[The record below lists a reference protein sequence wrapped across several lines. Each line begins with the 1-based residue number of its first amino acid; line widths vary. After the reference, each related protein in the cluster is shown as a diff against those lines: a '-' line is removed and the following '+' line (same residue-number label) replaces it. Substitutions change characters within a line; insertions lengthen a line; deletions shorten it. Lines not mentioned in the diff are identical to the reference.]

1 MKAFTVREALAAC
14 KGKFFGDE
22 SALDRIVTSVSSDS
36 RTAKEGTLFVAFKGA
51 RADGHSFMAGC
62 LENGAAC
69 CLSEREP
76 AGAQEMPCIVVEST
90 LTAVG
95 AIAAWQR
102 ARHDFPVVGITGSV
116 GKTTTKEMI
125 SAVLSRRFKT
135 HKTEKNFNNELGVPQ
150 TIFAMPEDS
159 QAAVI
164 EMGISDFGEMTRL
177 TNIVRPNIAVISIIG
192 DAHLEFLGDRDGVL
206 RAKSEIFAS
215 MGEGDTAI
223 LNGDDPYLRKLQ
235 PSIRTISYGK
245 GEDNDFVAT
254 DIENLAGEGMRM
266 RIRHHGASFPV
277 HIPAFGAHMVYAAL
291 AGCACGWAMGMSDE
305 EIAAGI
311 ADYQTVGNR
320 AKLIDTGKITII
332 SDCYNANPNSTASSI
347 DSLVTLK
354 GRKVCI
360 LGDMLEL
367 GRDTLALHAGIGK
380 KAAESGVDLLIACG
394 ELSRA
399 TYEGAKE
406 AGGNALHFAEK
417 QAVIEALGELIQ
429 PGDCV
434 LVKASH
440 SMAFEDFVEVL
451 EKL

>member
-1 MKAFTVREALAAC
+1 MKAFTVRDALTAC
-14 KGKFFGDE
+14 KGKFYGDE
-22 SALDRIVTSVSSDS
+22 STLDRIISSVSSDS
-36 RTAKEGTLFVAFKGA
+36 RTAKDGALFVAFKGA
-51 RADGHSFMAGC
+51 RADGHNFMAGC
-62 LENGAAC
+62 LANGAAC
-69 CLSEREP
+69 CLSERAPE
-76 AGAQEMPCIVVEST
+76 GAHETPCIVVESS
-90 LTAVG
+90 LAAVG

-102 ARHDFPVVGITGSV
+102 LRHDIPVVGITGSV

-125 SAVLSRRFKT
+125 HAVLSRKFNT
-135 HKTEKNFNNELGVPQ
+135 HKTQKNFNNELGVPQ

-192 DAHLEFLGDRDGVL
+192 DSHLEFLHDRAGVL
-206 RAKSEIFAS
+206 RAKGEIFS
-215 MGEGDTAI
+215 TMGENDLAI
-223 LNGDDPYLRKLQ
+223 LNGDDAYLKNYDTG
-235 PSIRTISYGK
+235 IRTVKYGK
-245 GEDNDFVAT
+245 DANNDFVAT

-266 RIRHHGASFPV
+266 RISHHGSSFPV

-291 AGCACGWAMGMSDE
+291 AGCACGWAMGMTDE

-311 ADYQTVGNR
+311 ADYKTVGDR
-320 AKLIDTGKITII
+320 ARLIETGRITVI
-332 SDCYNANPNSTASSI
+332 SDCYNANPNSTASAI
-347 DSLVTLK
+347 DSLVTLN

-367 GRDTLALHAGIGK
+367 GENTLALHRGIGE
-380 KAAESGVDLLIACG
+380 KAAESKVDLIIACG
-394 ELSRA
+394 NLSRA

-406 AGGNALHFAEK
+406 NGGNTVWFESK
-417 QAVIEALGELIQ
+417 QAAIEALKDLIQ

-440 SMAFEDFVEVL
+440 SMAFEDFVEAL
-451 EKL
+451 EKM